1 MIKFSDITN
10 EILKIKI
17 KKVCLVELGLVP
29 TNDSFVS
36 INENNELDGSVVIN
50 EKSYKFKNNRLV

>member
-1 MIKFSDITN
+1 MIKFSNITN

-29 TNDSFVS
+29 TNNSFVT
-36 INENNELDGSVVIN
+36 INENNELDGSVVID
-50 EKSYKFKNNRLV
+50 EKSYVFKNNRLV